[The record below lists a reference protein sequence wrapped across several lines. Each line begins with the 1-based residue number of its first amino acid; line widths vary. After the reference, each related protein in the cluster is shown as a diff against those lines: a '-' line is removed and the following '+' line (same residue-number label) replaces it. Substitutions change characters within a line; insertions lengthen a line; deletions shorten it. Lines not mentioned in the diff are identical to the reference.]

1 MTPIPNTAA
10 PNLVTLIA
18 GFITP
23 MIANRIAGALGV
35 NSALVTTA
43 ISAILPALLAGLASK
58 ASTPAGA
65 SALLDLLG
73 KQDPNALG
81 ALADQIGGA
90 NQTSLIDSGTSAL
103 TSLLGGSSLGALTSG
118 LSQFAGTTP
127 AQSGS
132 LIGMMAPVVLG
143 QLAGQVASSG
153 LDAGGLATRLAD
165 QKQNIAAAMPA
176 GFAAM
181 LGGSGLL
188 DGIKDTMPEP
198 VVAAAPV
205 VAPVAVPSA
214 PVAAPT
220 PAPVPAPAPTP
231 VRSPVSPSIPP
242 ATSATAEVRRIPT
255 PIPTT
260 PTGRPAPTGS
270 SWIPY
275 AAGAAILM
283 TLFYVFGGNG
293 SVPQPSAPAAQS
305 TAITPAAEASE
316 SARKILA
323 GLATTLGTV
332 KDQATAQAALPK
344 LTETAVAIDGL
355 TKLTGTLSS
364 DAKSTLAK
372 LIGSQLP
379 TLMPLVASVL
389 KAPGAEAL
397 LKPVLDQIVS
407 KLTALS
413 K

>member
-1 MTPIPNTAA
+1 VQ
-10 PNLVTLIA
+10 VT
-18 GFITP
+18 
-23 MIANRIAGALGV
+23 
-35 NSALVTTA
+35 
-43 ISAILPALLAGLASK
+43 
-58 ASTPAGA
+58 
-65 SALLDLLG
+65 
-73 KQDPNALG
+73 
-81 ALADQIGGA
+81 
-90 NQTSLIDSGTSAL
+90 
-103 TSLLGGSSLGALTSG
+103 
-118 LSQFAGTTP
+118 
-127 AQSGS
+127 
-132 LIGMMAPVVLG
+132 
-143 QLAGQVASSG
+143 SSG
-153 LDAGGLATRLAD
+153 LDAQGLATRLAD
-165 QKQNIAAAMPA
+165 QKQNILAAMPA

-188 DGIKDTMPEP
+188 DGVKDTMPEP
-198 VVAAAPV
+198 VVAAAPAVSPAVAPV
-205 VAPVAVPSA
+205 VAPVAAPSA
-214 PVAAPT
+214 PVSAPIAPVVAQTAPTAAPT
-220 PAPVPAPAPTP
+220 PTPA
-231 VRSPVSPSIPP
+231 RSPISPAIPS

-275 AAGAAILM
+275 AAGAAILL

-305 TAITPAAEASE
+305 SAPTPAAEASE

-355 TKLTGTLSS
+355 TKLTGTLSG

-372 LIGSQLP
+372 LIASQLP
-379 TLMPLVASVL
+379 TLTPLVASVL
-389 KAPGAEAL
+389 KVPGAEAL